1 MQRFC
6 VKCRAGRIEYID
18 ILRETEDGFF
28 TRLTRLSDGNEK
40 VIDEFMSR
48 SLFDMCIKTGYI
60 YKIADEVSSVA

>member
-1 MQRFC
+1 MKRYC

-48 SLFDMCIKTGYI
+48 NLFDMCVKTGYI
-60 YKIADEVSSVA
+60 YEIAAEVSSVA